1 LLDRLDV
8 LMGGRIAEEIVF
20 SDVSTG
26 AQDDIQRATDIARQM
41 ITRYG
46 MSETLGPATLEEP
59 RQAIFLQVPSDG
71 RKEYSE
77 ETSRMIDAEVRKMLE
92 ASQERVRD
100 TLTEKRKSLE
110 SLAKLLI
117 EKEVVDR
124 EALRTLLAATGSE

>member
-1 LLDRLDV
+1 
-8 LMGGRIAEEIVF
+8 MA
-20 SDVSTG
+20 
-26 AQDDIQRATDIARQM
+26 
-41 ITRYG
+41 
-46 MSETLGPATLEEP
+46 SETLGPATLEEP

-71 RKEYSE
+71 RKDYSE
-77 ETSRMIDAEVRKMLE
+77 ETSCMIDAEVRKMLE

-124 EALRTLLAATGSE
+124 NDLAKLLATTSPD